1 MVVRS
6 HRLFGGLS
14 MVVVRNTL
22 WGIGTLFAVSLA
34 LLVSGATVI
43 VMVCLLMLADLTDNF
58 RGDALG
64 EALLRQAGIGQTN
77 KSEFGPGSTA
87 NLWLRLPAS
96 SFSSYQR
103 GPQQSGAPH

>member
-87 NLWLRLPAS
+87 NLWLRLAAR

-103 GPQQSGAPH
+103 GRNSQVRH

>member
-34 LLVSGATVI
+34 LLVSGATVV
-43 VMVCLLMLADLTDNF
+43 VMVCLLMLVDLTDNF

-87 NLWLRLPAS
+87 NLWLRPGTKA
-96 SFSSYQR
+96 QV
-103 GPQQSGAPH
+103 A